1 MSVITL
7 HSFKEL
13 RVEMIQTRKRKRI
26 PMYELIQ
33 KHAKRATEPV
43 TEDEP
48 VETRL
53 REKRRECIREGISLK
68 RKTLTPAVEIMG
80 SVRVVTESEAEELR
94 SAGWT
99 IIYVEI

>member
-1 MSVITL
+1 MSVVTL
-7 HSFKEL
+7 RSFKDL
-13 RVEMIQTRKRKRI
+13 RVEMINTRKRKRI

-33 KHAKRATEPV
+33 KHAKRATDPV

-53 REKRRECIREGISLK
+53 QAKRRECIREGISLK

-80 SVRVVTESEAEELR
+80 SVRAVTESEAEDLR

>member
-13 RVEMIQTRKRKRI
+13 RVEMIHTQKRKRI
-26 PMYELIQ
+26 PVNEMIQ
-33 KHAKRATEPV
+33 KHAKRASEPV

-53 REKRRECIREGISLK
+53 QAKRRECIREGISLK

-80 SVRVVTESEAEELR
+80 SVRVITEREAEDLR